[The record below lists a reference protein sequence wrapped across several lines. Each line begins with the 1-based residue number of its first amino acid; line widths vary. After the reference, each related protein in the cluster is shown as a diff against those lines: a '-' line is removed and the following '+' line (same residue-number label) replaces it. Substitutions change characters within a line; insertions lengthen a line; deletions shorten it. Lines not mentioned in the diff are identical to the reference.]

1 MIQPAPS
8 EALTLQQHADDI
20 ATAACERLL
29 RDWPEI
35 GERFGDDAEHVWK
48 RHLNQRVLELS
59 AAVEAGQ
66 PGLFGSRLNWSRN
79 AMAVRNLKSEDL
91 DASLNSLRDGIEAVL
106 SGSAQQAAV
115 ACIDSARAGIASNGS
130 ALSQSYLD
138 PALPEERLAQQY
150 IQTVIAGNVLQGLDT
165 VLDALS
171 DGLNVRNAFLKV
183 LLPAQREVGRLWHQN
198 EVSVAEEHLVTSTTL
213 RLMAVLASRAN
224 RAKDRGQT
232 AIAAAVA
239 GNAHEVGIRAITYLM
254 ELDGWRAIYLGQDMP
269 KTDLPAMIE
278 AYDADLVLLSLALSS
293 QLPSLQKSIV
303 EIRRRCGDAVKIMI
317 GGNGLRGAPE
327 LWKDVDAD
335 GYAPDAEKALDLAA
349 ELLVPAE

>member
-8 EALTLQQHADDI
+8 EAQTLQQHADDI
-20 ATAACERLL
+20 ATTACERLL
-29 RDWPEI
+29 RDRPEI
-35 GERFGDDAEHVWK
+35 GERFGDDAENIWTH
-48 RHLNQRVLELS
+48 HLNQRVLELS

-66 PGLFGSRLNWSRN
+66 PALFASRLNWSRN
-79 AMAVRNLKSEDL
+79 AMAVRNLNSADL
-91 DASLNSLRDGIEAVL
+91 DASLQSLRDGIEAVL

-115 ACIDSARAGIASNGS
+115 ACIDSAREGIVSDGT
-130 ALSQSYLD
+130 ALMQSYLD
-138 PALPEERLAQQY
+138 PALPEERLAQLY

-171 DGLNVRNAFLKV
+171 DSLTVRDAFLKV

-213 RLMAVLASRAN
+213 RLMAVLASRGN
-224 RAKDRGQT
+224 RARERGRT

-269 KTDLPAMIE
+269 QRDLPAMIE
-278 AYDADLVLLSLALSS
+278 AYDADLVLLSLALTSH
-293 QLPSLQKSIV
+293 LPSLRKSIV
-303 EIRRRCGDAVKIMI
+303 EIRQRCGDAIKIMV

-327 LWKDVDAD
+327 LWKDVGAD
-335 GYAPDAEKALDLAA
+335 GYAPNAQEALDLAA
-349 ELLVPAE
+349 QFLASGD